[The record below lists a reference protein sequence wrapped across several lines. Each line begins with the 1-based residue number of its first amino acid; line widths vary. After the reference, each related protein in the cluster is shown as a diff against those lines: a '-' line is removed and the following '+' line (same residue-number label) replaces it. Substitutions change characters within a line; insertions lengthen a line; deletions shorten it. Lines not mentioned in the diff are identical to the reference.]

1 MLSRQP
7 VPDSLLLLAS
17 RQGGVVTRE
26 QVFAHGLTR
35 HILARLVDSGAWV
48 RLSQGVFAAMPTQPT
63 WLGRAWAGVLIG
75 GDRSRLG
82 GLAAAYLHG
91 LVEAPPDRIL
101 VLVPSTGRPS
111 VRGPWLF
118 QSDRPGFRAPLWI
131 GAPPRI
137 GIEDT
142 VLDVVGLQR
151 AEGEVV
157 GWVTGASQN
166 ARLSVDRLRRQL
178 EARSR
183 MPHRGLVTELLTDV
197 AEGVR
202 SPLELRYRRDVEAAH
217 RLPAGQ
223 RQVRRRGTYADVWYR
238 EFGLLV
244 ELDGRRGHEG
254 TGRFRDMHRD
264 NSATTDGLATLRY
277 GWTDVVGSPCAVARQ
292 VAANL
297 ALRGWTG
304 TATGCPRCPGR

>member
-1 MLSRQP
+1 MLPRQP

-17 RQGGVVTRE
+17 RQSGVVTRE
-26 QVFAHGLTR
+26 QAFVHGLTR
-35 HILARLVDSGAWV
+35 HVLARLVESRAWL
-48 RLSQGVFAAMPTQPT
+48 RLSPGIYGTGPTRPA
-63 WLGRAWAGVLIG
+63 WLGWAWAGVLIG

-91 LVEAPPDRIL
+91 LVDTPPDRIL

-111 VRGPWLF
+111 VRGRWLF
-118 QSDRPGFRAPLWI
+118 QSDRPGFREPLWI

-137 GIEDT
+137 GVEDT
-142 VLDVVGLQR
+142 VLDVIGLQR
-151 AEGEVV
+151 DAGEVV

-166 ARLSVDRLRRQL
+166 VRLSVDRLRRRL
-178 EARSR
+178 EARTR
-183 MPHRGLVTELLTDV
+183 MPHRALVTELLTDV

-217 RLPAGQ
+217 RLPTGH

-238 EFGLLV
+238 EYGLLV

-254 TGRFRDMHRD
+254 SGRFRDMHRD

-277 GWTDVVGSPCAVARQ
+277 GWHDVVGSPCTVAAQ

-297 ALRGWTG
+297 VLRGWTG
-304 TATGCPRCPGR
+304 AAATCPRCPDR